1 MMQLKNWHQFCCIR
15 ISHTELEEIS
25 MICEK
30 HSKLNRKIEYK
41 RNNNY
46 PVIIML
52 LSFFTG
58 LIFFIPNVSGQ
69 DYTRWGLPEGAKL
82 RLGKGSVGDLAYSS
96 DGKHL
101 FVDCSI
107 GIWTYDAQTGRE
119 LDFIT
124 KQPDERTKISPH
136 DNIYASWNSDNI
148 LHVRKLSDGS
158 VINNGGVD
166 TEELRRLAFSPDK
179 RTLAFVQREDIYLW
193 DFTTG
198 EQKGIL
204 TGHTDW
210 ISSVVFSP
218 DGSLLASAGND
229 KTLRLWNV
237 ATATYKSTFS
247 GLLINISRLV
257 FSPDGK
263 TLISSNWSD
272 TIRLWDVDSGSE
284 KSVLDAPNTSSIAIS
299 PDGKTI
305 ASIKI
310 DTLCLWDVE
319 TGTFITELSGHGRSL
334 DTMAFSP
341 DGSTLASGGGDVLF
355 LWDTVSGARKMS
367 IPRHTSSVGAMAFNS
382 ENNTVIAAIGDKLH
396 LWDSTTGEHQRMIFG
411 GYRDYHS
418 SLAIS
423 PDGKTLASQEGVN
436 THLWDISSA
445 LHIFTLSEYRN
456 YTRNNQGGSSS
467 ICFSP
472 DGRFLAGGHRASTL
486 INLWYMGRTL
496 KTTLTGHTSGIT
508 SVAFSSDSRF
518 LVSGSND
525 HSVKLW
531 DVESEA
537 EIATFTRHS
546 DAVLSVAFN
555 PDASVVASGGM
566 DKTIM
571 LWDVATGESKVIHT
585 GHTNR
590 INSVAF
596 SRDGKTLIS
605 SAVWNDPTVRL
616 WDVATGELITIL
628 TGHNSGVYNVVFS
641 SDGRTLA
648 TGSGDGTVLLWNFD
662 VIMGTKDSTARQLAE
677 DVNRDGTVDIQ
688 DLIDVATQFG
698 QSGQENDADVNGD
711 GVVDIED
718 ILLVAA
724 ALENVNAAPLKSSQV
739 TRVLTASKVHQWLIQ
754 AQQIDTKT
762 PALQR
767 GIAALKQLLVLLIP
781 KESVLLPN
789 YPNPFNPE
797 TWIPYQLAKSS
808 NVTVHIYAVD
818 GQLVRTLKLGNQH
831 AGIYHSQTRAAHWD
845 GKNEIGEPVASGIYY
860 YSLSTEDFTATRRM
874 VIRK

>member
-1 MMQLKNWHQFCCIR
+1 MQLKNWHQFCCIR

-58 LIFFIPNVSGQ
+58 LILFIPNVSGQ

-82 RLGKGSVGDLAYSS
+82 RLGKGSVGDLTYSS

-101 FVDCSI
+101 FVDSSI

-124 KQPDERTKISPH
+124 KQPNERTKISPH

-148 LHVRKLSDGS
+148 LHVRKLTDGS
-158 VINNGGVD
+158 VINNNIGVD
-166 TEELRRLAFSPDK
+166 TEELRRLVFSPDK
-179 RTLAFVQREDIYLW
+179 RTLAFGQKEDIYLW
-193 DFTTG
+193 EFTTG

-210 ISSVVFSP
+210 IDNIVFSP
-218 DGSLLASAGND
+218 DGATLVSADSNE
-229 KTLRLWNV
+229 TIRLWDV
-237 ATATYKSTFS
+237 ETATYSTILNS
-247 GLLINISRLV
+247 YDSEISKLL

-263 TLISSNWSD
+263 TLIILD
-272 TIRLWDVDSGSE
+272 QDDHIRLWDVDTGTE
-284 KSVLDAPNTSSIAIS
+284 KLV
-299 PDGKTI
+299 
-305 ASIKI
+305 I
-310 DTLCLWDVE
+310 DTP
-319 TGTFITELSGHGRSL
+319 TFNCI
-334 DTMAFSP
+334 
-341 DGSTLASGGGDVLF
+341 
-355 LWDTVSGARKMS
+355 
-367 IPRHTSSVGAMAFNS
+367 
-382 ENNTVIAAIGDKLH
+382 
-396 LWDSTTGEHQRMIFG
+396 
-411 GYRDYHS
+411 
-418 SLAIS
+418 AIS
-423 PDGKTLASQEGVN
+423 PDGKTLANCKSDALSLWNTETGTHIAELSGHRYLLSAVAFSPDGSTFASSGGDTLFLWDSATGERKMSITGHTSSVRGMAFSSDANTLVTTSGEKIHLWDPTTGAYKKMIFGGYWSFHVSLAISPDGNTLASHQSFH
-436 THLWDISSA
+436 THLWDMARSTHKYAISE
-445 LHIFTLSEYRN
+445 INRN
-456 YTRNNQGGSSS
+456 TQNNDRGTSS
-467 ICFSP
+467 IAFSP
-472 DGRFLAGGHRASTL
+472 DGRLLAGGGTYSTAVK
-486 INLWYMGRTL
+486 LWYMGHTQ
-496 KTTLTGHTSGIT
+496 KAALTGHTRGIT
-508 SVAFSSDSRF
+508 SVAFSPDSRF

-525 HSVKLW
+525 HTVKLW

-537 EIATFTRHS
+537 EIATFIGHS
-546 DAVLSVAFN
+546 DEVFCVAFN
-555 PDASVVASGGM
+555 PDASVVASGGL

-596 SRDGKTLIS
+596 SRDGNTIVS
-605 SAVWNDPTVRL
+605 SAYLRDPTVRL
-616 WDVATGELITIL
+616 WDVTTGDMKTMLP
-628 TGHNSGVYNVVFS
+628 GHTAGVSNVAFS
-641 SDGRTLA
+641 SDGKTLA
-648 TGSGDGTVLLWNFD
+648 TGSWDGTVLLWNFD
-662 VIMGTKDSTARQLAE
+662 AIMGTKDSTARQLAE

-688 DLIDVATQFG
+688 DLIDVATQ
-698 QSGQENDADVNGD
+698 
-711 GVVDIED
+711 
-718 ILLVAA
+718 
-724 ALENVNAAPLKSSQV
+724 
-739 TRVLTASKVHQWLIQ
+739 LT
-754 AQQIDTKT
+754 
-762 PALQR
+762 
-767 GIAALKQLLVLLIP
+767 P
-781 KESVLLPN
+781 KESLLLPN